1 MKRLNAG
8 SRIAPVLLL
17 ALAMVAS
24 GAALG
29 AATAPPEASPTPAP
43 GETAASPDPPASPA
57 SPGPTPAPAAES
69 RKDAK
74 GKEKPKPVPQ
84 KGSPKDPEAP
94 PTPDGADSTTPDKL
108 KIYDKIDVTDRASD
122 LVGIAD
128 SATEGVT
135 GQTDLEKRPVL
146 RPGEVL
152 ETVPGIMI
160 TQHSGSGKANQYY
173 ARGFN
178 LDHGTDFRI
187 TVDGIN
193 VNMPS
198 HGHGQGYSDLNF
210 LIPELVDTVS
220 YRKGPYDVRDGDF
233 SAAGAADIEYVS
245 TLPKAIAEL
254 TPGADGYLRTLVAD
268 SKKVGEG
275 DLLGGLEVSRN
286 NGPWVHPDDYGKLNG
301 VLRFNRGDVANGFSL
316 SAMGYTGT
324 WNSTDQIPE
333 RAVTEG
339 LLSRFGAIDPSDGG
353 DSKRFSLSGDWR
365 QGTED
370 SLTRVRAYG
379 LYSNLNLFSDFTYFL
394 DDPVHGDQFHQSD
407 RRFVTG
413 LAVSH
418 EWQAQVLGRE
428 VGATVGIQGRQDD
441 IHNGLFRT
449 EDRLLL
455 STTRQDHI
463 EQLGGGPYVEARVR
477 WTPWLRTIT
486 GLRGDF
492 YRATVTSDL
501 AANSGTVTKSIGSPK
516 VSVLFGPFDKT
527 DFYVNA
533 AYGFHSNDARG
544 ATITVDP
551 TTGRPVERVEPLVR
565 AKSLD
570 VGLRTNLLPHIET
583 SLTFFRLDLDSELV
597 FSGDAGSTEPSRP
610 TRRVGFELANFY
622 KVSNHVTLDADLAY
636 SHGRFTNFDP
646 VGDHIPGAVE
656 GVVSAGIALDD
667 YGPFFGGLRL
677 RYFGPR
683 PLIEDNSARSHSS
696 GLLNLRLGDHLV
708 SGLDL
713 RLDIFNLLNRAVS
726 DVDYFYASRLPG
738 EPAQGVNDI
747 HFHPAEPREARL
759 TVDWRF

>member
-1 MKRLNAG
+1 MKNLTAG
-8 SRIAPVLLL
+8 GRIAWIL
-17 ALAMVAS
+17 ALTLTLLPGSAK
-24 GAALG
+24 LG
-29 AATAPPEASPTPAP
+29 AA
-43 GETAASPDPPASPA
+43 AAPPASDNP
-57 SPGPTPAPAAES
+57 PAPASADQQDPPDPNAE
-69 RKDAK
+69 
-74 GKEKPKPVPQ
+74 PK
-84 KGSPKDPEAP
+84 KSPEEP
-94 PTPDGADSTTPDKL
+94 PTPQGADSTTPEKL
-108 KIYDKIDVTDRASD
+108 KVYDKIDVTDRASD

-135 GQTDLEKRPVL
+135 GQADLAKRPVL

-152 ETVPGIMI
+152 ETVPGVVI

-245 TLPKAIAEL
+245 TLAKAIAEL
-254 TPGADGYLRTLVAD
+254 TPGEDGYLRTLVAD
-268 SKKVGEG
+268 SKKAGGG
-275 DLLGGLEVSRN
+275 DLLGGFELSKN
-286 NGPWVHPDDYGKLNG
+286 NGPWVHPEDYRKANG

-316 SAMGYTGT
+316 SAMGYSGR
-324 WNSTDQIPE
+324 WDSTDQVPE
-333 RAVTEG
+333 RAVAEG
-339 LLSRFGAIDPSDGG
+339 LLSRFGAVDPSDGG
-353 DSKRFSLSGDWR
+353 EAKRFSLSGDYR
-365 QGTED
+365 KGSAE

-379 LYSNLNLFSDFTYFL
+379 LYSDLNLFSNFTYFL

-418 EWQAQVLGRE
+418 EWQARVAGRE
-428 VGATVGIQGRQDD
+428 VGASVGFQARQDD

-455 STTRQDHI
+455 STTRKDHI
-463 EQLGGGPYVEARVR
+463 EQLGGGPYVEARIR
-477 WTPWLRTIT
+477 LTPWLRTIA
-486 GLRGDF
+486 GVRGDF
-492 YRATVTSDL
+492 YRATVTSDQAL
-501 AANSGTVTKSIGSPK
+501 NSGTVTRGIASPK
-516 VSVLFGPFDKT
+516 LSFLLGPFDKT

-551 TTGRPVERVEPLVR
+551 TTGQPVERVEPLVR
-565 AKSLD
+565 AKSFD
-570 VGLRTNLLPHIET
+570 IGVRTNLIPRLET
-583 SLTFFRLDLDSELV
+583 SLTVFRLDLDSELI
-597 FSGDAGSTEPSRP
+597 FSGDAGSTEASRP

-622 KVSNHVTLDADLAY
+622 KVGSHLTLDADLAY
-636 SHGRFTNFDP
+636 SRGRFTNFDP

-656 GVVSAGIALDD
+656 GVVSAGLALDN
-667 YGPFFGGLRL
+667 YGPVFGGLRL

-683 PLIEDNSARSHSS
+683 PLVEDNRARSHSS
-696 GLLNLRLGDHLV
+696 GLLNARAGYHLAN
-708 SGLDL
+708 GLDL
-713 RLDIFNLLNRAVS
+713 RLDIFNLLNRQVS

-738 EPAQGVNDI
+738 EPAEGVNDI

>member
-1 MKRLNAG
+1 MGRAAKKKIFGTACIGWVLAAG
-8 SRIAPVLLL
+8 L
-17 ALAMVAS
+17 AVGPAWAVPQEP
-24 GAALG
+24 
-29 AATAPPEASPTPAP
+29 PPETP
-43 GETAASPDPPASPA
+43 EQVKVH
-57 SPGPTPAPAAES
+57 E
-69 RKDAK
+69 
-74 GKEKPKPVPQ
+74 EI
-84 KGSPKDPEAP
+84 E
-94 PTPDGADSTTPDKL
+94 
-108 KIYDKIDVTDRASD
+108 VTGRASD

-135 GQTDLEKRPVL
+135 GQTDLAQRPVL
-146 RPGEVL
+146 RPGEVM
-152 ETVPGIMI
+152 ETVPGVMI

-178 LDHGTDFRI
+178 LDHGTDFRV

-210 LIPELVDTVS
+210 LIPELVDTVQ

-245 TLPKAIAEL
+245 TLAKAITEL
-254 TPGADGYLRTLVAD
+254 TPGTAGYLRALAAD
-268 SKKVGEG
+268 SKKVGGG
-275 DLLGGLEVSRN
+275 DLLGGIELSKN
-286 NGPWVHPDDYGKLNG
+286 NGPWVHPEDYRKANG
-301 VLRFNRGDVANGFSL
+301 VLRFNRGDAANGFSL
-316 SAMGYTGT
+316 SAMGYSGR
-324 WNSTDQIPE
+324 WDSTDQVPA
-333 RAVTEG
+333 RAVSAG
-339 LLSRFGAIDPSDGG
+339 LFSRFGAIDPSDGG
-353 DSKRFSLSGDWR
+353 EAKRVSLSGDYR
-365 QGTED
+365 HGSAE

-379 LYSNLNLFSDFTYFL
+379 LYSDLDLFSNFTYFL

-418 EWQAQVLGRE
+418 QWQTRWAGRE
-428 VGATVGIQGRQDD
+428 VRTSVGLQARNDD

-449 EDRLLL
+449 EDRLLV
-455 STTRQDHI
+455 STTRKDHI
-463 EQLGGGPYVEARVR
+463 EQLGGGPFIEARVR
-477 WTPWLRTIT
+477 WTPWLRTIA

-492 YRATVTSDL
+492 YRATVTSDQ
-501 AANSGTVTKSIGSPK
+501 AANSGKVTKGIASPK
-516 VSVLFGPFDKT
+516 LSILLGPFDKT

-551 TTGRPVERVEPLVR
+551 TSGQPVERVQPLVR
-565 AKSLD
+565 AKSFD
-570 VGLRTNLLPHIET
+570 VGMRTNLIPRLET
-583 SLTFFRLDLDSELV
+583 SLTVFRLDLDSELV
-597 FSGDAGSTEPSRP
+597 FSGDAGSTEASRP

-622 KVSNHVTLDADLAY
+622 KVGSHVTLDADLAY
-636 SHGRFTNFDP
+636 SRGRFTNSDP
-646 VGDHIPGAVE
+646 AGDHIPGAVE
-656 GVVSAGIALDD
+656 GVVSAGIALDN

-696 GLLNLRLGDHLV
+696 GLLNGRLGYHLAN
-708 SGLDL
+708 GLDL
-713 RLDIFNLLNRAVS
+713 RLDVFNLLDRPVS

-738 EPAQGVNDI
+738 EPAEGVYDV

-759 TVDWRF
+759 TAEWRF

>member
-1 MKRLNAG
+1 MKKLSAG
-8 SRIAPVLLL
+8 GRIAPVLLL
-17 ALAMVAS
+17 ALLALAMTISTVGRFAM
-24 GAALG
+24 A
-29 AATAPPEASPTPAP
+29 APPEAPPAAAP
-43 GETAASPDPPASPA
+43 PEETAPPPSP
-57 SPGPTPAPAAES
+57 
-69 RKDAK
+69 
-74 GKEKPKPVPQ
+74 
-84 KGSPKDPEAP
+84 P
-94 PTPDGADSTTPDKL
+94 PTPQTPAAATTPDKL
-108 KIYDKIDVTDRASD
+108 KVYDKIDVTDRASD

-135 GQTDLEKRPVL
+135 GQADLAKRPVL

-152 ETVPGIMI
+152 ETVPGVLI

-233 SAAGAADIEYVS
+233 SAAGAVDISYVS
-245 TLPKAIAEL
+245 RLDKAIAEL

-268 SKKVGEG
+268 SKKVGGG
-275 DLLGGLEVSRN
+275 DLLGGIEVSRN
-286 NGPWVHPDDYGKLNG
+286 SGPWVHPEDYQKLNG
-301 VLRFNRGDVANGFSL
+301 VLRFNRGDAANGFSL
-316 SAMGYTGT
+316 SAMGYSGI
-324 WNSTDQIPE
+324 WNSTDQIPD
-333 RAVTEG
+333 RAVAEG
-339 LLSRFGAIDPSDGG
+339 IVSRFGAIDPSDGG
-353 DSKRFSLSGDWR
+353 DAKRFSLAGDWR

-370 SLTRVRAYG
+370 SLTRVRVYG
-379 LYSNLNLFSDFTYFL
+379 LYSDLSLFSNFTYFL
-394 DDPVHGDQFHQSD
+394 DDPVHGDQFHQTD

-413 LAVSH
+413 LAISH
-418 EWQAQVLGRE
+418 EWQVRVLGRE
-428 VGATVGIQGRQDD
+428 VGAAVGVEARQDD
-441 IHNGLFRT
+441 IHNGLFHT

-455 STTRQDHI
+455 GTTREDHI
-463 EQLGGGPYVEARVR
+463 EQLGGGPYAEARIR
-477 WTPWLRTIT
+477 WTSWLRTIA

-492 YRATVTSDL
+492 YRAAVTSDL
-501 AANSGTVTKSIGSPK
+501 AANSGTVTRAIGSPK
-516 VSVLFGPFDKT
+516 LSVLFGPFDKT

-551 TTGRPVERVEPLVR
+551 STGQPVGRVEPLVR

-570 VGLRTNLLPHIET
+570 VGMRTNLLPNLET
-583 SLTFFRLDLDSELV
+583 SLSLFRLDLDSELI
-597 FSGDAGSTEPSRP
+597 FSGDAGTTEASRP

-622 KVSNHVTLDADLAY
+622 KVSHHVTLDADLAY

-656 GVVSAGIALDD
+656 GVASAGIALDD
-667 YGPFFGGLRL
+667 FGPFFGGLRL

-683 PLIEDNSARSHSS
+683 PLIEDDSARSHSS
-696 GLLNLRLGDHLV
+696 GLLNARAGYHLA

-713 RLDIFNLLNRAVS
+713 RLDVFNLLNREVS

-738 EPAQGVNDI
+738 EPAQGVSDI

-759 TVDWRF
+759 TADWRF

>member
-1 MKRLNAG
+1 MKSLTAG
-8 SRIAPVLLL
+8 GRIAWIL
-17 ALAMVAS
+17 ALALTLLA
-24 GAALG
+24 GTATLGTAA
-29 AATAPPEASPTPAP
+29 APPAP
-43 GETAASPDPPASPA
+43 DNPQAAASADPPDPNAEPKKSPEE
-57 SPGPTPAPAAES
+57 PPI
-69 RKDAK
+69 
-74 GKEKPKPVPQ
+74 PQ
-84 KGSPKDPEAP
+84 
-94 PTPDGADSTTPDKL
+94 GADSTTPEKL
-108 KIYDKIDVTDRASD
+108 KVYDKIDVTDRASD

-135 GQTDLEKRPVL
+135 GQADLAKRPVL

-152 ETVPGIMI
+152 ETVPGVVI

-245 TLPKAIAEL
+245 TLAKAIAEL
-254 TPGADGYLRTLVAD
+254 TPGTAGYLRTLVAD
-268 SKKVGEG
+268 SKKAGGG
-275 DLLGGLEVSRN
+275 DLLGGIELSKN
-286 NGPWVHPDDYGKLNG
+286 DGPWVHPEDYRKANG
-301 VLRFNRGDVANGFSL
+301 VLHFNRGDVANGFSL
-316 SAMGYTGT
+316 SAMGYSGR
-324 WNSTDQIPE
+324 WDSTDQVPE
-333 RAVTEG
+333 RAVAEG
-339 LLSRFGAIDPSDGG
+339 SLSRFGAVDPSDGG
-353 DSKRFSLSGDWR
+353 EAKRFSLSGDYR
-365 QGTED
+365 RGSAE

-379 LYSNLNLFSDFTYFL
+379 LYSSLNLFSNFTYFL
-394 DDPVHGDQFHQSD
+394 DDPVHGDQFRQSD

-418 EWQAQVLGRE
+418 EWQARVAGRE
-428 VGATVGIQGRQDD
+428 VGASVGFQARQDD

-455 STTRQDHI
+455 STTRKDHI
-463 EQLGGGPYVEARVR
+463 EQLGGGPYVEARLR
-477 WTPWLRTIT
+477 LTPWLRTIA
-486 GLRGDF
+486 GVRGDF
-492 YRATVTSDL
+492 YRATVTSDQAL
-501 AANSGTVTKSIGSPK
+501 NSGTVTRGIASPK
-516 VSVLFGPFDKT
+516 LSFLLGPFDKT
-527 DFYVNA
+527 DFYVNT

-551 TTGRPVERVEPLVR
+551 TTGQPVERVEPLVR
-565 AKSLD
+565 AKSFD
-570 VGLRTNLLPHIET
+570 VGVRTNLIPRLET
-583 SLTFFRLDLDSELV
+583 SLTVFRLDLDSELI
-597 FSGDAGSTEPSRP
+597 FSGDAGSTEASRP

-622 KVSNHVTLDADLAY
+622 RVGSHVTLDADLAY
-636 SHGRFTNFDP
+636 SRGRFTNFDP

-656 GVVSAGIALDD
+656 GVVSAGIALDN
-667 YGPFFGGLRL
+667 YGPVFGGLRL

-696 GLLNLRLGDHLV
+696 GLLNARAGYHLAN
-708 SGLDL
+708 GLDL
-713 RLDIFNLLNRAVS
+713 RLDIFNLLNRQVS

-738 EPAQGVNDI
+738 EPAEGVNDI

-759 TVDWRF
+759 SVDWRF